1 MTDISPPLAPLPL
14 EGVRVIDAATFIAA
28 PYCASILGE
37 FGAEVIKVEHPEGGD
52 PFRKFGTPSDRA
64 DSSLAWLSEGRNKK
78 SVTLDLRAEEGAE
91 IFRDL
96 VARSDVLC
104 ENFRP
109 GTLEKWGLGWDVL
122 QAMNPK
128 LVMLRISGYG
138 QTGPYKDRPGF
149 ARIAHGMGGLAHLAG
164 MPDGPPVTPG
174 STSLADYTSGLYGAV
189 GVLLALRSAEATG
202 VGQVID
208 IGLYESIF
216 RVLDEMAPAFA
227 KTGLVRER
235 MGPAAPNVCPH
246 SHYPTRDG
254 KWVAIACTND
264 KMFER
269 LAGAMGTPE
278 LADRFG
284 PAAARLGAREE
295 VDGIVEAW
303 TRSLDRD
310 GILAICED
318 HGVPCGPLHAIDEIF
333 DDPQFAAREN
343 LVTVADAEAG
353 ETVVPG
359 VMPKLSA
366 TPGRIDALGP
376 ALGAHT
382 DEVLESILGLDAA
395 ALANLRAKGVI

>member
-1 MTDISPPLAPLPL
+1 MTAPKLPL
-14 EGVRVIDAATFIAA
+14 DGVRVIDAATFIAA
-28 PYCASILGE
+28 PYCAAILGE
-37 FGAEVIKVEHPEGGD
+37 FGAEVIKVEHPKGGD
-52 PFRKFGTPSDRA
+52 PFRKFGTPSDRE
-64 DSSLAWLSEGRNKK
+64 DSTLAWLSEGRNKK
-78 SVTLDLRAEEGAE
+78 SVTLDLRSDEGAE
-91 IFRDL
+91 MFRRL
-96 VARSDVLC
+96 AAMSDVLC

-122 QAMNPK
+122 RALNPK

-138 QTGPYKDRPGF
+138 QTGPYRDRPGF
-149 ARIAHGMGGLAHLAG
+149 ARIAHGVGGLAHLAG

-189 GVLLALRSAEATG
+189 GVLLALRSAEETG
-202 VGQVID
+202 QGQVID

-269 LAGAMGTPE
+269 LAGAMGAPE
-278 LADRFG
+278 LAAPDRFG
-284 PAAARLGAREE
+284 PVAARLGARAE

-303 TRSLDRD
+303 TRRQDRD
-310 GILAICED
+310 GVLSTCEA
-318 HGVPCGPLHAIDEIF
+318 HGVPCGAINAVDEIF
-333 DDPQFAAREN
+333 KDPQFAARDN
-343 LVTVADAEAG
+343 LVKVADDEAG

-359 VMPKLSA
+359 VMPRLSE
-366 TPGRIDALGP
+366 TPGRIAALGP

-382 DEVLESILGLDAA
+382 EEILGELLGLDAA
-395 ALANLRAKGVI
+395 ALAALRDKGVI